1 MIGLERCRLSR
12 RDYLMVARHEMPGN
26 AASRTRPV
34 GHGMIGLRG
43 HVLWSCPVNKA
54 AGHGSHRSLRDGSLL
69 AAFQAFHAWLPSLRP
84 SGTVLPPP

>member
-26 AASRTRPV
+26 A
-34 GHGMIGLRG
+34 
-43 HVLWSCPVNKA
+43 
-54 AGHGSHRSLRDGSLL
+54 
-69 AAFQAFHAWLPSLRP
+69 FQAFHAWLPSLRP